1 MKEMAQLSFVPSKQ
15 WFSGLDFQYLM
26 VSLIIPR
33 EAIELPLPCVQ
44 LITFIDLIGPP
55 GHFSKTVI
63 ENAAWQAS
71 KSWADL
77 SGQGGKQRRVTAY
90 SSAIPAGY
98 IECWSQGCWTRG
110 HKTDA
115 FSLLPTGLR
124 ERLRPKLLLAV
135 NLISSKATMIQKP

>member
-1 MKEMAQLSFVPSKQ
+1 MKEVAQLSFIPSKQ
-15 WFSGLDFQYLM
+15 WFSVLDFQYLM

-71 KSWADL
+71 KSWADW
-77 SGQGGKQRRVTAY
+77 SGQGGEQRKVTAY
-90 SSAIPAGY
+90 SPAIPAGY
-98 IECWSQGCWTRG
+98 IECWSQGYWARG
-110 HKTDA
+110 HKTGA
-115 FSLLPTGLR
+115 SFLLPTGLR
-124 ERLRPKLLLAV
+124 ERLWLKLLLAM
-135 NLISSKATMIQKP
+135 NLISSKATMLQER